1 MSNLNNGYTMYTPY
15 GGSRS
20 APTSPQNT
28 YVPPSQGTNI
38 LSSAVAPQMINNPN
52 NPYLVTITDMTP
64 PTNKEL
70 VWTIGRT
77 VKWIAIIDTI
87 FAAMN
92 AIVLW
97 AYLFAAFLS
106 LSGWYGAK
114 NFKPNFIFVYQIYQ
128 GLIIILRVFLIYY
141 YPSVTNTIFGIISIL
156 IEIYIIQITIKF
168 RKMLKQLSEEDKLS
182 LQNGWQPERQV
193 QAMFY

>member
-1 MSNLNNGYTMYTPY
+1 MSSSNNTYTVYTPY

-28 YVPPSQGTNI
+28 YVQSQQTTNVW
-38 LSSAVAPQMINNPN
+38 SSRISPQMAQPDH
-52 NPYLVTITDMTP
+52 PYLVTITDIIQF
-64 PTNKEL
+64 TNKEL

-87 FAAMN
+87 FAAIY

-97 AYLFAAFLS
+97 PYLFAAFFS

-114 NFKPNFIFVYQIYQ
+114 NFKSNFILLYLIYQ
-128 GLIIILRVFLIYY
+128 GFTIILRAFLMYY
-141 YPSVTNTIFGIISIL
+141 RPSIISTIFGIISIL

-168 RKMLKQLSEEDKLS
+168 RKMLKQLSEADELS
-182 LQNGWQPERQV
+182 LQTGWQPERQV
-193 QAMFY
+193 QAIYY